1 MRNFAGN
8 MTLAGNI
15 AASTLDLVTPGTFQ
29 NPGNSTIAA
38 SGRWHLFADTW
49 VGETRGGLAGNGA
62 LPNIYGCSFGVT
74 CAIPISA
81 TNNAFIY
88 AQQPTLAVTVNNQ
101 SRLYGDSNPTFTFSS
116 TGLLNGDVQ
125 TGVVGGTPTTTAD
138 SGSNVGNYVI
148 SGTTLTSP
156 AGYVLTVTNGAL
168 AINPATLTYVADPAT
183 RTQGQAN
190 PAFNGTVTGLRN
202 EDSLGSATTGTLT
215 WTSPATVASQPGNY
229 AIDGGGLSATNYVFT
244 QGEGN
249 SSALTVTPGGQ
260 SRALAVLAHELGA
273 GSIEP
278 RREDKGTYVYDRNLG
293 LPQMCVPDSPLDVGL
308 ASRSVADLL
317 AVEWARLR
325 TRPNI
330 SNCFDSGRKN
340 ACGDF

>member
-1 MRNFAGN
+1 DAASNSALALDASSLTGGATTVRTFAGN

-29 NPGNSTIAA
+29 NPGNSTIIA
-38 SGRWHLFADTW
+38 SSRWHLFADTW

-74 CAIPISA
+74 CAIAVSA

-101 SRLYGDSNPTFTFSS
+101 SRLYGDANPTFSFSS

-125 TGVVGGTPTTTAD
+125 AGVVGGAPSTTAD
-138 SGSNVGNYVI
+138 SGSNVGNYAI
-148 SGTTLTSP
+148 SGATLTSP

-168 AINPATLTYVADPAT
+168 AINPAMLTYVADPAT
-183 RTQGQAN
+183 RTQGQPN

-215 WTSPATVASQPGNY
+215 WTSPATTASAPGNY
-229 AIDGGGLSATNYVFT
+229 AINGGGLRATPHVCT
-244 QGEGN
+244 Q
-249 SSALTVTPGGQ
+249 
-260 SRALAVLAHELGA
+260 
-273 GSIEP
+273 
-278 RREDKGTYVYDRNLG
+278 
-293 LPQMCVPDSPLDVGL
+293 
-308 ASRSVADLL
+308 
-317 AVEWARLR
+317 
-325 TRPNI
+325 
-330 SNCFDSGRKN
+330 
-340 ACGDF
+340 